1 MKGPYR
7 ALVTTILLICLL
19 ASFVHAEESVDYD
32 ALFERALTESN
43 EQIANDLVDA
53 FFADLRTFLK
63 ELAFRDAQTKQ
74 AVIDLFIGEYITA
87 EQLPKIVSHFST
99 YQVIL
104 PTMTEKDSLQ
114 ALKSAVVYKRDS
126 LPGTYRDIP
135 TLMDAVMSIGEM
147 EGQSF
152 SDELARAAIAEPAN
166 MIHLLAQEEC
176 QVQERILVDLWYQY
190 YTFRGTIL
198 KEKLTAIRDTE
209 DFTDEELALLDTIV
223 GYYAESPTVTP
234 PSDPDPEEL
243 KAWLEKKQP
252 VATEPTQTDA
262 PPTATNPTP
271 AETEPTLIQ
280 TDPADP
286 EPTVAPAEPEQDS
299 NERLWITVSL
309 CFLAGCVG
317 LLAGVL
323 LHQRKEA

>member
-1 MKGPYR
+1 M
-7 ALVTTILLICLL
+7 L

-63 ELAFRDAQTKQ
+63 ELAFRDAKTKQ
-74 AVIDLFIGEYITA
+74 AVIDLFVSDYITA
-87 EQLPKIVSHFST
+87 EQLPKIVSHLSS
-99 YQVIL
+99 YQVKL
-104 PTMTEKDSLQ
+104 PTQTERDSLQ

-126 LPGTYRDIP
+126 LPGEHREFAVLFKEAMTANEAESFGVDRD
-135 TLMDAVMSIGEM
+135 
-147 EGQSF
+147 F
-152 SDELARAAIAEPAN
+152 ARAAIDAPSQ
-166 MIHLLAQEEC
+166 MLHLLAKEDA
-176 QVQERILVDLWYQY
+176 QVQERMLVALWSQY
-190 YTFRGTIL
+190 YTLLGTIL

-252 VATEPTQTDA
+252 VATEPTETDP
-262 PPTATNPTP
+262 PPT
-271 AETEPTLIQ
+271 Q
-280 TDPADP
+280 TDPTDP
-286 EPTVAPAEPEQDS
+286 EPTESPDELQKENND
-299 NERLWITVSL
+299 RLWITVSL
-309 CFLAGCVG
+309 CFLAGCIG
-317 LLAGVL
+317 LLIGVL
-323 LHQRKEA
+323 VHQRKET